1 MKSRRQRDYA
11 SGQDKGLSLSLSFND
26 EIRCRKL
33 QGLECLH
40 DPYPYKVLHI
50 YLGKATPLYLGLS
63 KEIFERNITS
73 SVKVLLF
80 DSVKYLFPEM
90 LRESKEGNFLI
101 AINRGL
107 SIFRSQAVK
116 IMSVLWNKV
125 MI

>member
-1 MKSRRQRDYA
+1 M
-11 SGQDKGLSLSLSFND
+11 
-26 EIRCRKL
+26 
-33 QGLECLH
+33 
-40 DPYPYKVLHI
+40 
-50 YLGKATPLYLGLS
+50 
-63 KEIFERNITS
+63 
-73 SVKVLLF
+73 KVLLF